1 MIVSPLTGAATISDR
16 ERRVRSQGPGVS
28 TLDTAGKAGKR
39 GAVRYRPWVWRG
51 APGWVSAGVL
61 TAAAAVFFLWS
72 PPAAADPP
80 APPPIPFNVD
90 ATPATLAPFSGE
102 IDIED
107 RLDPAGRVVV
117 AGERVH
123 EHLLRRFYAAN
134 GWTSVWDRHPQAAAA
149 LFGVVLQ
156 ADSQGLDPA
165 LFHAIALDGRRAL
178 SPVDRDLLLSDAILS
193 YADALARGAMPVGER
208 SEEEDLQP
216 APVDV
221 VAVIVAAIPAP
232 DPGQAIAALAPRSPE
247 YRAMQRAYAD
257 YLSIAASGGRVAS
270 IASFESAPRL
280 GVAEALRRARQIA
293 INLERLRWL
302 PRELPPDRLVVDT
315 AAEQLRLFRD
325 NTPVFTTRVVVGE
338 FDKQTPELQSIVRD
352 ILFNPP
358 WNIPPSI
365 VRKEILPKLAGNRH
379 YLAEHHMRWRGRM
392 AVQQEAGPYSALGRL
407 KFEMN
412 DRFDVYLHDTP
423 EKWRFESAD
432 RMMSHGCV
440 RVQNPR
446 ELASL
451 LLDWNPGAIDIA
463 IDTNRTH
470 SRALPKPVP
479 VFIVYRT
486 AIAESNGEIV
496 FRGDPYARD
505 AAIWAYL
512 SRAREATSAQRSGI
526 KSADRVR
533 AGRDVSTIAQKTGTI
548 GD

>member
-1 MIVSPLTGAATISDR
+1 MGM
-16 ERRVRSQGPGVS
+16 
-28 TLDTAGKAGKR
+28 
-39 GAVRYRPWVWRG
+39 
-51 APGWVSAGVL
+51 L
-61 TAAAAVFFLWS
+61 TAAAAALVLWS
-72 PPAAADPP
+72 LPAAADPP
-80 APPPIPFNVD
+80 APPPIPFDVN
-90 ATPATLAPFSGE
+90 ATPATLTPFSGDV
-102 IDIED
+102 DIED
-107 RLDPAGRVVV
+107 RLDPAGHVVV

-123 EHLLRRFYAAN
+123 EHLMRRFYAAH
-134 GWTSVWDRHPQAAAA
+134 GWNTVWDRHPQAAAA
-149 LFGVVLQ
+149 LFSEVLQ

-165 LFHAIALDGRRAL
+165 LFHAIVLDGRHAL
-178 SPVDRDLLLSDAILS
+178 SPVEHDLLLSDAILY

-208 SEEEDLQP
+208 PEEEDLQP

-221 VAVIVAAIPAP
+221 VAVIDGAISAP
-232 DPGQAIAALAPRSPE
+232 DPGQAIAVLAPRSPE

-257 YLSIAASGGRVAS
+257 YLAIASSGGRVS
-270 IASFESAPRL
+270 PTASFEPGPRL
-280 GVAEALRRARQIA
+280 GVAEAMRRARQIA

-302 PRELPPDRLVVDT
+302 PRELPPDRLVVD
-315 AAEQLRLFRD
+315 AAAAQLQLFRD

-352 ILFNPP
+352 VLFNPP

-365 VRKEILPKLAGNRH
+365 VRKEFLPKLAGNHH
-379 YLAEHHMRWRGRM
+379 YLAEHHMRWRGPM
-392 AVQQEAGPYSALGRL
+392 AIQQEAGPYSALGRL

-423 EKWRFESAD
+423 EKWRFESTD

-451 LLDWNPGAIDIA
+451 LLDWSPEAIDRA
-463 IDTNRTH
+463 IDTSRTH
-470 SRALPKPVP
+470 SRTLPKPVP
-479 VFIVYRT
+479 AFIVYRT
-486 AIAESNGEIV
+486 AIAESNGEIA

-505 AAIWAYL
+505 TAIWAYL
-512 SRAREATSAQRSGI
+512 SRARQAALAQRSGV

-533 AGRDVSTIAQKTGTI
+533 TGRALSTVAQKTATV